1 MPKWISHIM
10 QCQWWLAGWLVG
22 WCVQCMH
29 IGKVSHPMDV
39 IIVHGRILYAKR
51 KNDLLFGW
59 YKSNIVCMVTFFCG
73 GIILHHPCMH
83 ALCVCVHALNVES
96 LFDHMI
102 CVTACD
108 HEHIVLQCTQI
119 ISEMAF
125 YKTDFAY
132 SSFFLS
138 QLFFFS
144 AFFCVLCLFYIIS
157 MNR

>member
-1 MPKWISHIM
+1 M
-10 QCQWWLAGWLVG
+10 
-22 WCVQCMH
+22 CM
-29 IGKVSHPMDV
+29 M
-39 IIVHGRILYAKR
+39 
-51 KNDLLFGW
+51 
-59 YKSNIVCMVTFFCG
+59 TFFCG

-83 ALCVCVHALNVES
+83 ALCVCVYVLNVES

>member
-1 MPKWISHIM
+1 
-10 QCQWWLAGWLVG
+10 
-22 WCVQCMH
+22 MH
-29 IGKVSHPMDV
+29 V
-39 IIVHGRILYAKR
+39 
-51 KNDLLFGW
+51 
-59 YKSNIVCMVTFFCG
+59 
-73 GIILHHPCMH
+73 
-83 ALCVCVHALNVES
+83 LCVCVYALNVES

-132 SSFFLS
+132 SSFFLA

-144 AFFCVLCLFYIIS
+144 DLFCAMPVLCNIDES
-157 MNR
+157 VVHWR